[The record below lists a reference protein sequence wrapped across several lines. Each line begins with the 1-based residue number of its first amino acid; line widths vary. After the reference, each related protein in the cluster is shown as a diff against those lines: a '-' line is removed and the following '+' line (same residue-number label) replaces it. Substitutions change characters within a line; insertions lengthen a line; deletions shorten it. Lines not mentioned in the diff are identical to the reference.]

1 MNNAPIESGNTS
13 NSGVDVEDNSE
24 NEEDDDFDDDDNT
37 PPSALFGSSRYHTDF
52 VELGILGRGGG
63 GEVVKVKNRLDR
75 RIYAI
80 KKILLENGK
89 DKFLQNKKL
98 LREVTTISSVMHKNI
113 VRYYQAWVEGNYKT
127 DASVDHTKKQS
138 ILYIQMEYCNTTLRK
153 LLDENA
159 ISEMNQSEVWRL
171 VRQIVEALVYIHS
184 RRIIHRDLKPG
195 NIFIDSDL
203 NIILG
208 DFGLATR
215 RHEKSNN
222 KITETEY
229 PEMDAIYNA
238 VEEGMMSSTKGIK
251 GDTSYGVKADIY
263 SLGIMIFEMFCPAFA
278 TYMERSETLNRLRSG
293 TPDERFP
300 AAFTT
305 SAPPNAKEIIIWC
318 LERDPTKRPSAE
330 ELLKVSRQ

>member
-1 MNNAPIESGNTS
+1 M
-13 NSGVDVEDNSE
+13 
-24 NEEDDDFDDDDNT
+24 
-37 PPSALFGSSRYHTDF
+37 
-52 VELGILGRGGG
+52 
-63 GEVVKVKNRLDR
+63 
-75 RIYAI
+75 
-80 KKILLENGK
+80 
-89 DKFLQNKKL
+89 
-98 LREVTTISSVMHKNI
+98 
-113 VRYYQAWVEGNYKT
+113 
-127 DASVDHTKKQS
+127 
-138 ILYIQMEYCNTTLRK
+138 
-153 LLDENA
+153 
-159 ISEMNQSEVWRL
+159 
-171 VRQIVEALVYIHS
+171 
-184 RRIIHRDLKPG
+184 
-195 NIFIDSDL
+195 

-238 VEEGMMSSTKGIK
+238 VEGMGALLGENSVLTHSIKSHASAGMESMTGGVGTTFYRAPEQEGMMSSTKGIK

-330 ELLKVSRQ
+330 ELLKVSKQ